1 MYHISAEENYHDAQI
16 IFKEGSSGDWVY
28 VILSGAVE
36 IYRVVKGRKF
46 IITVLKPDE
55 MFGELGVLGG
65 IKRTA
70 TARAIGETTL
80 GIIDRDF
87 LDKEFNQ
94 IHGYFRAI
102 LQTVVDRFKQMIDDK
117 VSVFSSRKHPRI
129 QKRLS
134 LEIKDHL
141 SFIKTYAVNIC
152 GGGLFI
158 RTKNPLKEGERF
170 SLILQLP
177 DIPDPLKIQCEVV
190 WTRKHSDKGKVIAG
204 MGVKFCKM
212 AEKDS
217 QILKQYLNAHLIS
230 EKNNV

>member
-1 MYHISAEENYHDAQI
+1 MYHISSEENYHDDQI

-28 VILSGAVE
+28 VIISGAVE
-36 IYRVVKGRKF
+36 IFRVVNGKKF
-46 IITVLKPDE
+46 IIAVLKPDE
-55 MFGELGVLGG
+55 MFGELGFLGG
-65 IKRTA
+65 VKRTA

-80 GIIDRDF
+80 GIIDREF

-94 IHGYFRAI
+94 IHGYFRSI
-102 LQTVVDRFKQMIDDK
+102 LQTVVERFKQMIDDK

-141 SFIKTYAVNIC
+141 SFIKSYATNI
-152 GGGLFI
+152 GTGGLFI

-170 SLILQLP
+170 SLNLQLP
-177 DIPDPLKIQCEVV
+177 DIPDRLEIQCEVA
-190 WTRKHSDKGKVIAG
+190 WARKQGDEGKVIAG

-212 AEKDS
+212 TEKDS
-217 QILKQYLNAHLIS
+217 QILKQYLSAHLIS
-230 EKNNV
+230 GKNNA

>member
-1 MYHISAEENYHDAQI
+1 MYHISSEENYHDGQI
-16 IFKEGSSGDWVY
+16 VFKEGSSGDWVY
-28 VILSGAVE
+28 AILSGEVE
-36 IYRVVKGRKF
+36 ISRVINGKKF
-46 IITVLKPDE
+46 IIAVLKPDE
-55 MFGELGVLGG
+55 IFGELGFLGG

-70 TARAIGETTL
+70 TAYAIGETTL
-80 GIIDRDF
+80 GIIDREF

-94 IHGYFRAI
+94 IHGYFRSI

-134 LEIKDHL
+134 LKIKDHL
-141 SFIKTYAVNIC
+141 SFIKSYAVNI
-152 GGGLFI
+152 GEGGLFI

-170 SLILQLP
+170 SLNLQLP
-177 DIPDPLKIQCEVV
+177 DIPDPLEIQCEVV
-190 WTRKHSDKGKVIAG
+190 WARRQDDKGKVIAG
-204 MGVKFCKM
+204 MGVKFCEM

-230 EKNNV
+230 KR

>member
-87 LDKEFNQ
+87 LDKEF
-94 IHGYFRAI
+94 
-102 LQTVVDRFKQMIDDK
+102 
-117 VSVFSSRKHPRI
+117 
-129 QKRLS
+129 
-134 LEIKDHL
+134 
-141 SFIKTYAVNIC
+141 
-152 GGGLFI
+152 
-158 RTKNPLKEGERF
+158 
-170 SLILQLP
+170 LP
-177 DIPDPLKIQCEVV
+177 
-190 WTRKHSDKGKVIAG
+190 G
-204 MGVKFCKM
+204 
-212 AEKDS
+212 
-217 QILKQYLNAHLIS
+217 
-230 EKNNV
+230 